1 MLLPIGDNIERKTI
15 PILPGVLVFLNLAV
29 FAREIRFFVDNP
41 DNPRMIIDFITTW
54 GLVPTDLENGRLV
67 GLVTHMFLHGGIMH
81 IVGNMLVLWAFACSL
96 EVGLGKAYLLA
107 FYLAWGV
114 AAGALH
120 AFMEWGSDTP
130 LVGASGA
137 IAGLMGAYTVLYGA
151 DSKIKTLLFI
161 GPKPFVI
168 QVPAA
173 LYGVGW
179 FGLQVYSARMEA
191 SAGIEGGVAWYAH
204 IGGFLAGVITAAII
218 KSDLDWELVQ
228 DRDGELLF
236 KARDEDDSANKIYVE
251 GDAYEYAENDV
262 SGNGGGLPPACPY
275 CAMEL
280 TEEEQITP
288 GVAKCANPECDRF
301 VYAGAI
307 CV

>member
-1 MLLPIGDNIERKTI
+1 MLLPIGDNIDRKTL
-15 PILPGVLVFLNLAV
+15 PILPGILVFINLAV

-41 DNPRMIIDFITTW
+41 DNPRALIEFVNTY
-54 GLVPTDLENGRLV
+54 GLVPSALEEGQFM
-67 GLVTHMFLHGGIMH
+67 GLLTHMFLHGGISH
-81 IVGNMLVLWAFACSL
+81 IVGNVLVLWAFSCSL
-96 EVGLGKAYLLA
+96 EVGLGRTYLTV

-130 LVGASGA
+130 LIGASGA

-168 QVPAA
+168 PVPAA
-173 LYGVGW
+173 IYGIGW
-179 FGLQVYSARMEA
+179 FGLQIYNARLE
-191 SAGIEGGVAWYAH
+191 SVVGVDGGVAWYAH
-204 IGGFLAGVITAAII
+204 IGGFLAGAATAALI
-218 KSDLDWELVQ
+218 KGDLDWELVK
-228 DRDGELLF
+228 DRHGDLAF
-236 KARDEDDSANKIYVE
+236 KEKGYNDMAGKIIVE

-262 SGNGGGLPPACPY
+262 AGDGSGLPEACPY
-275 CAMEL
+275 CCTDL
-280 TEEEQITP
+280 GEETQITP
-288 GVAKCANPECDRF
+288 GVAKCPNNECQRF
-301 VYAGAI
+301 VYAGAV